1 MPNPFEK
8 YIQASERQ
16 NNKLNTTLDEWA
28 NTPSTLHAR
37 KDYTLTGQ
45 FEQALN
51 RKDTVTEAIPAKSV
65 GDYLGD
71 FGTDVIKAG
80 IILPQIASTGADLL
94 TYAAGGLGSSVWEA
108 AHAIAPESVPKPVW
122 NEMGIGTKSLDDD
135 FAINFDR
142 AKEYWGNKFYSD
154 ARLQQ
159 EKESQQGHTDKEV
172 MAFRKSWEDDYAT
185 QFTDLQQSG
194 ASEQQL
200 KDFSTGFN
208 KHYQTAASR
217 FELENKTSWEHK
229 SLGEN
234 IDAIGKKFGHIAEN
248 PSLGL
253 GAAAES
259 LGYLLPSIGASK
271 LILAAE
277 SAARVARLGAGGVGA
292 IQAPSQ
298 FLAAGIAEGG
308 CRFTCCYG
316 RYEK

>member
-1 MPNPFEK
+1 MSNPFER
-8 YIQASERQ
+8 YLEASGRQ
-16 NNKLNTTLDEWA
+16 DIKVAKINNTIAQWA
-28 NTPSTLHAR
+28 NTPSTPM
-37 KDYTLTGQ
+37 
-45 FEQALN
+45 EWV
-51 RKDTVTEAIPAKSV
+51 DTSLAAQYAVPTKQIPQSPPIPTKSV

-71 FGTDVIKAG
+71 FGTDIIKAG

-172 MAFRKSWEDDYAT
+172 AGFRKSWEDDYTT

-208 KHYQTAASR
+208 KHYQAAASR
-217 FELENKTSWEHK
+217 
-229 SLGEN
+229 
-234 IDAIGKKFGHIAEN
+234 
-248 PSLGL
+248 
-253 GAAAES
+253 
-259 LGYLLPSIGASK
+259 
-271 LILAAE
+271 
-277 SAARVARLGAGGVGA
+277 
-292 IQAPSQ
+292 
-298 FLAAGIAEGG
+298 
-308 CRFTCCYG
+308 YG
-316 RYEK
+316 